1 MAKTYVLDT
10 SALINYPDI
19 ISTIKGHNVVIPGA
33 VIRQLDYLK
42 NSNDESVA
50 WCSRRA
56 SQSIEKYQRKN
67 RVTIMSNMGNGL
79 VDMLHSGAD
88 NQIVATGRYLK
99 KQGRNVC
106 LLSTDRNMRIAARK
120 YGMAAETGDDRER
133 KVRIWTFITCVVF
146 SVPMLSIIAIILPS
160 FMTIPALKN
169 AVDTLTI
176 TMGLGF
182 AITVIPLMIMGC
194 YCGSGPCHSIDDDE
208 NVMTS
213 PFYSSCKGNIYYAC
227 LLYTSPSP
235 RD

>member
-99 KQGRNVC
+99 NQGRNVC

-120 YGMAAETGDDRER
+120 YGMAAETGDDREI
-133 KVRIWTFITCVVF
+133 KVRIWKFITCVVF
-146 SVPMLSIIAIILPS
+146 SVPMLSII
-160 FMTIPALKN
+160 
-169 AVDTLTI
+169 V
-176 TMGLGF
+176 MGLWKNEIIEIGSKNRGNLGISIALGF
-182 AITVIPLMIMGC
+182 VITAISALMAE
-194 YCGSGPCHSIDDDE
+194 YYANRSRPRYSRDDFDDDD

-213 PFYSSCKGNIYYAC
+213 AQYSYLEGNYYHKND
-227 LLYTSPSP
+227 
-235 RD
+235 R